1 MSSIAA
7 QLQKIRK
14 SKGVEKLQIKYK
26 DSYLFDNKVAADYDL
41 DTIYSI
47 GKSGLESLKQYEK
60 RFANYEKTLFSLT
73 MKNINRAQQTNSEN
87 EKLDESINMF
97 LRLLSPHF
105 LDNAAGK
112 ALEWLIRR
120 YKINVYNIEGIMECI
135 LPYHETA
142 QFFNMVSILKLEE
155 GSTWYFLKSLKAPL
169 DRTTLVQRCIKDR
182 TVIQK
187 LYKMVHHS
195 IKNQIKNTTLWITNT
210 LVSIQYLQSLP
221 QIQSDIL
228 TFILPVLIESA
239 KTKKHQDLQLS
250 AYMIICQIC
259 NISNLT
265 MNALNGLM
273 EVIARY
279 TTPDLT
285 NQSLMTLIRIFQ
297 SQEVITS
304 FPKSTFGYVSKFKQ
318 LEEHLE
324 TISENYNTEKFVKL
338 FLNCLIENANDKQH
352 LSFLFKKI
360 VSSEKIINDNIKNE
374 FCNTLLKQ
382 VIVLNHNKEE
392 LSDNYK
398 NMIGFIQTRF
408 SSELHASI
416 QAMFSSLSEEDKKIL
431 YDMSTIIF
439 KGTQYQFIKEDN
451 TSIFLGLQ
459 SPELSIRIM
468 ALEKLIKIINS
479 KQANKPL
486 EYIEEVIIET
496 LENDEDVMVSK
507 VLDIANITKYVEK
520 SKLNK
525 ALSAVIFSPK
535 PSIKNKVKA
544 ISLFSE
550 IDKNIEN
557 LLFSF
562 LLYTYKTCDLI
573 DISLSILTANS
584 GTKKLVQGLSK
595 ILGDKTKSK
604 KQKITNPEVITEIV
618 NKMADNMIQNKLIDD
633 KLPEF
638 IEVLSKNE
646 SKNLSILILLLISRI
661 IYNLKDDAAAQYSA
675 ILKCLDV
682 IISFA
687 DECSDNKLNEKYFTL
702 NDGAISSSLGQDI
715 LKDESKNSKTFAY
728 AVFYTLN
735 SIISYM
741 AKTTDKDTI
750 SWLGVESDMTENG
763 NQAKSILT
771 KLFLFFFSGK
781 MYINH
786 QPMITKM
793 FDEHIKEDSIPCAC
807 SFWIKGEF
815 NVVTRLSS
823 LFMTSSCI
831 TSYSEIKPLD
841 FQLVVPNLL
850 ITLMNKNKEIR
861 QSGLQC
867 FKAIQDN
874 YSKLKEDPKAWKIM
888 TPEKIF
894 KYDIFYGSS
903 SSNLQYLESEDI
915 SGFVDDIVKH
925 QNEFIADVSYV
936 EDFITDALQ
945 KNSNDNRAKTKAK
958 NSLLEFLLTNILVV
972 NSVYTKVKLL
982 QLLKNIDSSNK
993 IKILYPLLESTLDQL
1008 KKHVG
1013 EIKGRDIENKL
1024 TLVKLLVNCF
1034 TIETLEKQKYLKLFI
1049 NLFNYDIS
1057 TEENAFES
1065 DAIPLIALNVLT
1077 PEFYAALTP
1086 VKQQTV
1092 FSQLIYLIVNG
1103 EHNLILKTKEVLKT
1117 ISIQADH
1124 IIAELTSAN
1133 SRSENEQRA
1142 KKSKKENSQNM
1153 DRLNY
1158 ITAILELLNSKT
1170 NIVNAHLLIPV
1181 LFNLLSILN
1190 TSEITYAAGTLEYLK
1205 QLTLDALL
1213 EGIRDVKAKNINV
1226 DESSIRIEII
1236 VSCIRV
1242 TDNPQTHNYALLLM
1256 AEIASIFP
1264 DRVLLNIMPVFT
1276 FMGANI
1282 LRQDD
1287 NFSFHVIKQTL
1298 ETIIP
1303 PLVEKNA
1310 ASATTKE
1317 ELDIQMKSVIGVFI
1331 DALIHIPKH
1340 RRLRLFEIL
1349 VSTLGVENF
1358 LDTIIILLLEK
1369 HVIFRNGGKTK
1380 TESNELENIPEFCIS
1395 LANCFDAVSQIKT
1408 VLNILKF
1415 TLALPNEKVVIDD
1428 EDEEAKAKAEHSLI
1442 NVSKIT
1448 SKMIR
1453 QFKMESIHFVGKL
1466 LSSESFLGS
1475 VAVMANENEDYES
1488 ELEPSILK
1496 IVEVLIKLINNLSA
1510 YDAKITSSKFWKIL
1524 LKTSYSVLD
1533 KVNNLLSLRSILNVI
1548 LDLLKNENPLI
1559 RRKAAVLLNDK
1570 ILNDKQEYSEEEVT
1584 YFIPTI
1590 EELGHLLITE
1600 DDKNEDGAIN
1610 KQTILLCITTLTQVF
1625 SKKDPKL
1632 FMSILNNVIS
1642 HCITSDNLQVCASS
1656 IVCITSVCRELG
1668 PRVVPLLP
1676 KFMPILLE
1684 KLEGTLEEEEEGNE
1698 NGSNSS
1704 KVIFQLSAISSLE
1717 IIVQSIP
1724 QFISS
1729 YLKTILGCVLHPS
1742 LRSEEN
1748 EMMKQIMEKD
1758 NSLIESMG
1766 INIPA
1771 RVIVNNLIPMLAKCK
1786 EYGHISLEA
1795 LFQMV
1800 EVMIVNIKREDLS
1813 SLQKAIFKF
1822 FQNAFEIRETVKD
1835 MEEDDLEV
1843 VEETMIDT
1851 FMKLVMRMN
1860 ESMFKPVYVK
1870 ILEWSTSE
1878 FLEKQGLSMEVIEG
1892 RSLIL
1897 YKIIVKMFD
1906 NLKSLFVHYFGNL
1919 MDFTIE
1925 RLEMFSQTEDEDFDS
1940 TWKYVILALTR
1951 CFLYDNEGFMNI
1963 EKFDRLYKPL
1973 VNQMLIK
1980 TEDIEGY
1987 RNAMNNY
1994 LVPCLG
2000 ELAVNVKNEDM
2011 WKSLNKQVMMQS
2023 RNENPEVRIIS
2034 LKVLEEFYKRLG
2046 EEFLILLPETVPFL
2060 AELME
2065 DDNEDVEKLTQKV
2078 LNQIQQYLGEDIS
2091 KHAGVSYGNIIRDKY
2106 YSKTINDIK
2115 PITLILPKDFKENK
2129 TYPVLYLLHGLFSTE
2144 ESLLED
2150 GYNADNIL
2158 FNLIHEKKAKDMILA
2173 LPNQY
2178 TPVNGKYF
2186 TPAFDQKHY
2195 DGYDNF
2201 INDLVH
2207 DIMPFMEK
2215 NYPIA
2220 KGRENTAISG
2230 FSMGGRNSLYIG
2242 YTRPDLFGYVG
2253 AFSPAPG
2260 VTPGRDIYNELK
2272 GLFKESEFRVKDE
2285 KLTPKVS
2292 LICGGTN
2299 DFIVG
2304 NTPEKYHKILEKN
2317 KQPHVWYPIPGADHD
2332 TDAFTSGYYNFVT
2345 SIFDILNKKKN

>member
-73 MKNINRAQQTNSEN
+73 MKNINRAQQTNAEN

-120 YKINVYNIEGIMECI
+120 YKINVFNIDGIMECI

-169 DRTTLVQRCIKDR
+169 DRSTLVQRCVKDR
-182 TVIQK
+182 AVIQK

-195 IKNQIKNTTLWITNT
+195 IRNQIKNTTLWITNT

-259 NISNLT
+259 NLSNLT
-265 MNALNGLM
+265 MNALSGLM

-285 NQSLMTLIRIFQ
+285 NQSLMALIRIFQ

-304 FPKSTFGYVSKFKQ
+304 FPKSTFEFVSKFKQ
-318 LEEHLE
+318 LDYHLE
-324 TISENYNTEKFVKL
+324 NISEKYNTEKFVKL
-338 FLNCLIENANDKQH
+338 FLNSLIENANEKQH
-352 LSFLFKKI
+352 LSFIFKKI
-360 VSSEKIINDNIKNE
+360 VSSEKINTDSIKAE

-382 VIVLNHNKEE
+382 VIALNHKSEE
-392 LSDNYK
+392 LTDTFK

-408 SSELHASI
+408 SSELHAAI
-416 QAMFSSLSEEDKKIL
+416 QDMFSSLDEGDRKIL
-431 YDMSTIIF
+431 FDMSTIIF

-459 SPELSIRIM
+459 SPELSIRLM

-486 EYIEEVIIET
+486 EYIEEVIVDT
-496 LENDEDVMVSK
+496 LQNDEDAMVSK
-507 VLDIANITKYVEK
+507 VLDIANISNYVEK

-535 PSIKNKVKA
+535 PSIKSKVKA

-573 DISLSILTANS
+573 DTSLSILSANAS
-584 GTKKLVQGLSK
+584 TKKLVQGISK
-595 ILGDKTKSK
+595 ILGGKTKSK
-604 KQKITNPEVITEIV
+604 KQKITNPEIVTDIV
-618 NKMADNMIQNKLIDD
+618 NKMAENIIENKLIDE

-638 IEVLSKNE
+638 VEVLAKNE
-646 SKNLSILILLLISRI
+646 SKNLSILILLIVSRI
-661 IYNLKDDAAAQYSA
+661 VYVLKDDASAQYA
-675 ILKCLDV
+675 VILKCLDTV
-682 IISFA
+682 LSFA
-687 DECSDNKLNEKYFTL
+687 DQCSDNKLNEKYFVV
-702 NDGAISSSLGQDI
+702 NDGAISTSLGQEI
-715 LKDESKNSKTFAY
+715 LKDESKNSKTFSY

-750 SWLGVESDMTENG
+750 SWLGVESDMTEKG
-763 NQAKSILT
+763 SQAKSILT

-786 QPMITKM
+786 QGMITKM

-823 LFMTSSCI
+823 LFMTSACI
-831 TSYSEIKPLD
+831 NSYSEVKPLD

-867 FKAIQDN
+867 FKAIQGN
-874 YSKLKEDPKAWKIM
+874 YSKLKEDPKAWKVM

-903 SSNLQYLESEDI
+903 SSGLQYLESEDI
-915 SGFVDDIVKH
+915 SNFVDSVVGH
-925 QNEFIADVSYV
+925 QSEFLADVNYV
-936 EDFITDALQ
+936 EDFITDSLQ
-945 KNSNDNRAKTKAK
+945 KNSKDSRAQTKVK

-972 NSVYTKVKLL
+972 NSVYPKVKLL
-982 QLLKNIDSSNK
+982 QLLKNVDSSNK
-993 IKILYPLLESTLDQL
+993 IKILYPLLDSTLEQL

-1013 EIKGRDIENKL
+1013 EVKGREVENKL
-1024 TLVKLLVNCF
+1024 SLIKLLVNCF
-1034 TIETLEKQKYLKLFI
+1034 TIETLEKQKYLKLYL
-1049 NLFNYDIS
+1049 NLFNTDIS
-1057 TEENAFES
+1057 SENNAFEG
-1065 DAIPLIALNVLT
+1065 DVIPLIALNHLT
-1077 PEFYAALTP
+1077 PEFYSALTP
-1086 VKQQTV
+1086 SKQQTL
-1092 FSQLIYLIVNG
+1092 FSQLVFLIVNG
-1103 EHNLILKTKEVLKT
+1103 EHNIILKTKEVVKT
-1117 ISIQADH
+1117 ISIQAEH
-1124 IIAELTSAN
+1124 IITELTSAN
-1133 SRSENEQRA
+1133 SRSETEQRA
-1142 KKSKKENSQNM
+1142 KKNKKENAQNM

-1158 ITAILELLNSKT
+1158 ITAILELLNSKVK
-1170 NIVNAHLLIPV
+1170 IVNAPLLIPV

-1190 TSEITYAAGTLEYLK
+1190 TSEMSYAAGTLEYLK

-1213 EGIRDVKAKNINV
+1213 EGIRDIKAKNIEI

-1236 VSCIRV
+1236 VNCIRV

-1317 ELDIQMKSVIGVFI
+1317 ELDVQMKSVIGVFI

-1358 LDTIIILLLEK
+1358 LDTIVILLLEK
-1369 HVIFRNGGKTK
+1369 HVLFRNGSKTK
-1380 TESNELENIPEFCIS
+1380 TESNELESIPEFCIS
-1395 LANCFDAVSQIKT
+1395 LANCFDAISQIKT

-1415 TLALPNEKVVIDD
+1415 TLALPNEKVVIDE
-1428 EDEEAKAKAEHSLI
+1428 EDEESKAKAENALI
-1442 NVSKIT
+1442 NVSKIS

-1453 QFKMESIHFVGKL
+1453 QFKMESIHYVGKL

-1475 VAVMANENEDYES
+1475 VAVMANEDEDYES
-1488 ELEPSILK
+1488 KLEPSILK
-1496 IVEVLIKLINNLSA
+1496 IVEVLIQLINNLSA
-1510 YDAKITSSKFWKIL
+1510 YNAKITSSKFWKIL

-1570 ILNDKQEYSEEEVT
+1570 ILNDKQEYSEEEIT
-1584 YFIPTI
+1584 YFVPTI
-1590 EELGHLLITE
+1590 EELGHLLMTE

-1625 SKKDPKL
+1625 SKKEPKL
-1632 FMSILNNVIS
+1632 FMSILNNVIG
-1642 HCITSDNLQVCASS
+1642 HCINSDNLQVCASS

-1668 PRVVPLLP
+1668 PRLVPFLP

-1684 KLEGTLEEEEEGNE
+1684 KLEGTLKEEEDEEDDDEEEKETGATTTTTTN
-1698 NGSNSS
+1698 NNNNNSS
-1704 KVIFQLSAISSLE
+1704 KIIFQLSAISSLE

-1729 YLKTILGCVLHPS
+1729 YLKTILSCALHPS
-1742 LRSEEN
+1742 LRSDEN

-1758 NSLIESMG
+1758 NSLLESIG
-1766 INIPA
+1766 VHIPA
-1771 RVIVNNLIPMLAKCK
+1771 RIIVNNLIPMLTKCK
-1786 EYGHISLEA
+1786 EYGRISLEA

-1800 EVMIVNIKREDLS
+1800 EIMIVNVKREELS
-1813 SLQKAIFKF
+1813 SLQKAIVKF

-1835 MEEDDLEV
+1835 MDEDDLEV

-1897 YKIIVKMFD
+1897 YKIVVKMFD

-1925 RLEMFSQTEDEDFDS
+1925 RLEMFAQTEEEDFES
-1940 TWKYVILALTR
+1940 TWKYVILALSR

-1973 VNQMLIK
+1973 VSQMLIK
-1980 TEDIEGY
+1980 TEDVEGY
-1987 RNAMNNY
+1987 REAMNNY

-2065 DDNEDVEKLTQKV
+2065 GKNK
-2078 LNQIQQYLGEDIS
+2078 
-2091 KHAGVSYGNIIRDKY
+2091 
-2106 YSKTINDIK
+2106 IK
-2115 PITLILPKDFKENK
+2115 NYKKKIF
-2129 TYPVLYLLHGLFSTE
+2129 LF
-2144 ESLLED
+2144 
-2150 GYNADNIL
+2150 YFYFYFYFIL
-2158 FNLIHEKKAKDMILA
+2158 FLFYFFFIIFIFFFKKITFFIFFIFILF
-2173 LPNQY
+2173 
-2178 TPVNGKYF
+2178 YF
-2186 TPAFDQKHY
+2186 ILFFFFNFD
-2195 DGYDNF
+2195 F
-2201 INDLVH
+2201 
-2207 DIMPFMEK
+2207 
-2215 NYPIA
+2215 
-2220 KGRENTAISG
+2220 
-2230 FSMGGRNSLYIG
+2230 
-2242 YTRPDLFGYVG
+2242 
-2253 AFSPAPG
+2253 
-2260 VTPGRDIYNELK
+2260 
-2272 GLFKESEFRVKDE
+2272 
-2285 KLTPKVS
+2285 
-2292 LICGGTN
+2292 
-2299 DFIVG
+2299 
-2304 NTPEKYHKILEKN
+2304 
-2317 KQPHVWYPIPGADHD
+2317 
-2332 TDAFTSGYYNFVT
+2332 
-2345 SIFDILNKKKN
+2345 

>member
-73 MKNINRAQQTNSEN
+73 MKNINRAQQTNAEN
-87 EKLDESINMF
+87 DKLDESINMF

-120 YKINVYNIEGIMECI
+120 YKINVYNIDGIMECI

-142 QFFNMVSILKLEE
+142 QFLNMVSILKLEE

-169 DRTTLVQRCIKDR
+169 DRKTLVQRCVKDR
-182 TVIQK
+182 AVIQK

-195 IKNQIKNTTLWITNT
+195 IRNQIKNTTLWITNT

-228 TFILPVLIESA
+228 TFMLPVLIECA

-265 MNALNGLM
+265 INALSGLM

-279 TTPDLT
+279 TTSDLT
-285 NQSLMTLIRIFQ
+285 SQSLMTLVRIFQ
-297 SQEVITS
+297 SQEVITT
-304 FPKSTFGYVSKFKQ
+304 FPKSTFEYVSKFKQ
-318 LEEHLE
+318 LEEHLDK
-324 TISENYNTEKFVKL
+324 ISETYNTEKFVKL
-338 FLNCLIENANDKQH
+338 FINCLIENSNEKQH

-360 VSSEKIINDNIKNE
+360 VSTNKIINDNITKE
-374 FCNTLLKQ
+374 FCHTLLKQ
-382 VIVLNHNKEE
+382 VLTLNHNGEE
-392 LSDNYK
+392 LSDHFK
-398 NMIGFIQTRF
+398 NMISFIQARF
-408 SSELHASI
+408 SSELHSAIQSI
-416 QAMFSSLSEEDKKIL
+416 FSTLSEEDKKIL

-439 KGTQYQFIKEDN
+439 KGTQYQMIKDDN

-459 SPELSIRIM
+459 SPEISIRLM

-486 EYIEEVIIET
+486 EYIEEVIVDT
-496 LENDEDVMVSK
+496 LHNDEDAMVSK
-507 VLDIANITKYVEK
+507 VLEIPNLTKYVEK

-525 ALSAVIFSPK
+525 ALSAIIFSTK
-535 PSIKNKVKA
+535 LSIKSKVKA
-544 ISLFSE
+544 ISLFTE
-550 IDKNIEN
+550 IDKSIEQ

-562 LLYTYKTCDLI
+562 LLYTFKTCDLI
-573 DISLSILTANS
+573 DISLTILTSNPS
-584 GTKKLVQGLSK
+584 TKSLVQGVNK
-595 ILGDKTKSK
+595 VLGEKAKSK
-604 KQKITNPEVITEIV
+604 KQKITSPEIISDIV
-618 NKMADNMIQNKLIDD
+618 NQIANNMIKNKKVLEE
-633 KLPEF
+633 KVPEF
-638 IEVLSKNE
+638 IEALTKNE
-646 SKNLSILILLLISRI
+646 SKHLSILVLLLLSRI
-661 IYNLKDDAAAQYSA
+661 IYLLQNDPSTQYKI
-675 ILKCLDV
+675 ILQCLDV
-682 IISFA
+682 ILSFA
-687 DECSDNKLNEKYFTL
+687 DECCDNKLNEKYFVINEEKEGT
-702 NDGAISSSLGQDI
+702 ISSSLGQEI
-715 LKDESKNSKTFAY
+715 LKDESKNSNKLFAY
-728 AVFYTLN
+728 TIFYTLN
-735 SIISYM
+735 SVITYM
-741 AKTTDKDTI
+741 AKRTTENENEKENEKETI
-750 SWLGVESDMTENG
+750 AWLGVESDMSENA
-763 NQAKSILT
+763 NKAKTILT

-786 QPMITKM
+786 QAMITKM
-793 FDEHIKEDSIPCAC
+793 FDEHIKNDSIPCAC
-807 SFWIKGEF
+807 SFWIKGDF
-815 NVVTRLSS
+815 NIVTRLSS
-823 LFMTSSCI
+823 LFMTGSCI
-831 TSYSEIKPLD
+831 NSYCNVKPLD

-861 QSGLQC
+861 QSGLQS

-874 YSKLKEDPKAWKIM
+874 YSKLKEDPKAWKVM

-894 KYDIFYGSS
+894 KYDIFYGGSS
-903 SSNLQYLESEDI
+903 SHLQYLESEDI
-915 SGFVDDIVKH
+915 SEFVDDVLKH
-925 QNEFIADVSYV
+925 QNEFIADVNYI
-936 EDFITDALQ
+936 EDFITDRLQ
-945 KNSNDNRAKTKAK
+945 KNDKDNRSKAKAK

-972 NSVYTKVKLL
+972 NSVYAKVKLL

-993 IKILYPLLESTLDQL
+993 IKILYPLLESTLKEL
-1008 KKHVG
+1008 KNYSG
-1013 EIKGRDIENKL
+1013 EIKTREIENKL

-1049 NLFNYDIS
+1049 NLFSYDIS
-1057 TEENAFES
+1057 SEKNAFES
-1065 DAIPLIALNVLT
+1065 DVIPLIALNILT
-1077 PEFYAALTP
+1077 PEFYDALTTS
-1086 VKQQTV
+1086 KQQIL
-1092 FSQLIYLIVNG
+1092 FSQMIYLIVNG
-1103 EHNLILKTKEVLKT
+1103 EHNLILKTKEVIKT
-1117 ISIQADH
+1117 IKIQAEH
-1124 IIAELTSAN
+1124 VINELTSAN
-1133 SRSENEQRA
+1133 SMETEQQQQRA
-1142 KKSKKENSQNM
+1142 KKSKKDNNQNM
-1153 DRLNY
+1153 NRLNY
-1158 ITAILELLNSKT
+1158 ITAILELLNSKAK
-1170 NIVNAHLLIPV
+1170 IVNAQLLIPV

-1190 TSEITYAAGTLEYLK
+1190 TSEMSYAAGTLEYLK

-1213 EGIRDVKAKNINV
+1213 EDIRDAKAKNIVIN
-1226 DESSIRIEII
+1226 ESSIRIEII
-1236 VSCIRV
+1236 VNCIRV

-1256 AEIASIFP
+1256 AEIASIYP

-1317 ELDIQMKSVIGVFI
+1317 ELDVQMKSVIGVFI

-1369 HVIFRNGGKTK
+1369 HVIFRNSGGAMGKTK
-1380 TESNELENIPEFCIS
+1380 MENNELENIPEFCIS

-1415 TLALPNEKVVIDD
+1415 TLQLPNEKIVIDEEEE
-1428 EDEEAKAKAEHSLI
+1428 EDATTKEKVENSLI
-1442 NVSKIT
+1442 NVTKIS

-1453 QFKMESIHFVGKL
+1453 QFKMEAIHFVGKL
-1466 LSSESFLGS
+1466 LSSESFLGA
-1475 VAVMANENEDYES
+1475 VAMLSNENEDYES
-1488 ELEPSILK
+1488 ILEPTILA

-1510 YDAKITSSKFWKIL
+1510 YNAKITATKFWKIL

-1533 KVNNLLSLRSILNVI
+1533 KVNNLLSLHSILNVI

-1570 ILNDKQEYSEEEVT
+1570 ILSDNDKHDYTEEEMNFFV
-1584 YFIPTI
+1584 PTI
-1590 EELGHLLITE
+1590 EELGHLLMTE
-1600 DDKNEDGAIN
+1600 NDKTEDGAIN

-1625 SKKDPKL
+1625 SKREPKL
-1632 FMSILNNVIS
+1632 FMSILNNVIN

-1668 PRVVPLLP
+1668 PRLVPFLP

-1684 KLEGTLEEEEEGNE
+1684 KLEGTLKEEEEEEEEEEGE
-1698 NGSNSS
+1698 RGGNSS
-1704 KVIFQLSAISSLE
+1704 KIIFQLSAISSLE

-1729 YLKTILGCVLHPS
+1729 YLKTILTCALHPS
-1742 LRSEEN
+1742 LRMEDN

-1758 NSLIESMG
+1758 NNLIESIG
-1766 INIPA
+1766 IHIPA
-1771 RVIVNNLIPMLAKCK
+1771 RVMVNNLIPMLNQCK
-1786 EYGHISLEA
+1786 EYGRISLEA
-1795 LFQMV
+1795 LFQMT
-1800 EVMIVNIKREDLS
+1800 EIMIVNIKREELS

-1822 FQNAFEIRETVKD
+1822 FQHAFEIRETVNKD
-1835 MEEDDLEV
+1835 MMEEDIEM
-1843 VEETMIDT
+1843 VEEVMIDT

-1878 FLEKQGLSMEVIEG
+1878 FLEKQGLSFDVIEG

-1925 RLEMFSQTEDEDFDS
+1925 KLEIFAQTENEDFGS
-1940 TWKYVILALTR
+1940 TWKYVILALSR

-1980 TEDIEGY
+1980 HEDIEEY
-1987 RNAMNNY
+1987 REAMNNY

-2023 RNENPEVRIIS
+2023 RDENPEVRIIS

-2065 DDNEDVEKLTQKV
+2065 DDNEEVEKLTQKV

-2091 KHAGVSYGNIIRDKY
+2091 K
-2106 YSKTINDIK
+2106 
-2115 PITLILPKDFKENK
+2115 
-2129 TYPVLYLLHGLFSTE
+2129 
-2144 ESLLED
+2144 
-2150 GYNADNIL
+2150 
-2158 FNLIHEKKAKDMILA
+2158 
-2173 LPNQY
+2173 
-2178 TPVNGKYF
+2178 YF
-2186 TPAFDQKHY
+2186 Q
-2195 DGYDNF
+2195 
-2201 INDLVH
+2201 
-2207 DIMPFMEK
+2207 
-2215 NYPIA
+2215 
-2220 KGRENTAISG
+2220 
-2230 FSMGGRNSLYIG
+2230 
-2242 YTRPDLFGYVG
+2242 
-2253 AFSPAPG
+2253 
-2260 VTPGRDIYNELK
+2260 
-2272 GLFKESEFRVKDE
+2272 
-2285 KLTPKVS
+2285 
-2292 LICGGTN
+2292 
-2299 DFIVG
+2299 
-2304 NTPEKYHKILEKN
+2304 
-2317 KQPHVWYPIPGADHD
+2317 
-2332 TDAFTSGYYNFVT
+2332 
-2345 SIFDILNKKKN
+2345 

>member
-1 MSSIAA
+1 MSSIAS

-14 SKGVEKLQIKYK
+14 SKGVEKLQTKYK

-73 MKNINRAQQTNSEN
+73 MKNINRAQQTNAEN

-135 LPYHETA
+135 LPYHETP
-142 QFFNMVSILKLEE
+142 QFLNMISILKLEE
-155 GSTWYFLKSLKAPL
+155 GTTWYFLKSLKAPL
-169 DRTTLVQRCIKDR
+169 DRKTLVQRCVKDR
-182 TVIQK
+182 AVIQK

-195 IKNQIKNTTLWITNT
+195 IRNQIKNTTLWITNT
-210 LVSIQYLQSLP
+210 LVSIQYLQTLP
-221 QIQSDIL
+221 EIQSDIL
-228 TFILPVLIESA
+228 TFMLPGLIECA

-259 NISNLT
+259 NLSNLT
-265 MNALNGLM
+265 MNALTGLM

-279 TTPDLT
+279 TTPELT
-285 NQSLMTLIRIFQ
+285 SQSLMALIRIFQ

-304 FPKSTFGYVSKFKQ
+304 FPKSTFEYVSKFKQ
-318 LEEHLE
+318 LEEHLD
-324 TISENYNTEKFVKL
+324 TIAEQYNTEKFVKL
-338 FLNCLIENANDKQH
+338 FINCLIENANEKQH
-352 LSFLFKKI
+352 LSFLFKKL
-360 VSSEKIINDNIKNE
+360 VSSEKTITEDIKAE

-382 VIVLNHNKEE
+382 VITLNHEKQD

-398 NMIGFIQTRF
+398 NMISFIQARF
-408 SSELHASI
+408 SSELHAAIQSI
-416 QAMFSSLSEEDKKIL
+416 FSSLSEEDKKIL
-431 YDMSTIIF
+431 FDMSTIIF
-439 KGTQYQFIKEDN
+439 KGTQYQFIKDDN
-451 TSIFLGLQ
+451 TSIFIGLQ
-459 SPELSIRIM
+459 SPEISIRLM
-468 ALEKLIKIINS
+468 ALDKLIKIINS

-486 EYIEEVIIET
+486 EYIEEVIIDT
-496 LENDEDVMVSK
+496 LNNDEDAMVSK
-507 VLDIANITKYVEK
+507 VLDIPNIAKYVDK
-520 SKLNK
+520 AKLNK
-525 ALSAVIFSPK
+525 ALSSVIFSTK
-535 PSIKNKVKA
+535 LSIKSKIKA
-544 ISLFSE
+544 ISLFSG
-550 IDKNIEN
+550 IDKNIEH

-573 DISLSILTANS
+573 DISLTILSSNS
-584 GTKKLVQGLSK
+584 GTKSLVQDVKK
-595 ILGDKTKSK
+595 ILGEKTKSK
-604 KQKITNPEVITEIV
+604 KQKITNPEVISEIV
-618 NKMADNMIQNKLIDD
+618 NKLADNMIKQKLLDE

-638 IEVLSKNE
+638 VEVLSKNE
-646 SKNLSILILLLISRI
+646 SKNLSVLILLIVSRI
-661 IYNLKDDAAAQYSA
+661 IYKLKDDAASQYKV
-675 ILKCLDV
+675 ILQFIDV
-682 IISFA
+682 VLSFA
-687 DECSDNKLNEKYFTL
+687 DECSDNKLNEKYFAV

-715 LKDESKNSKTFAY
+715 LKDEAKNSKTFAY
-728 AVFYTLN
+728 AVFYTIN
-735 SIISYM
+735 TVITYM
-741 AKTTDKDTI
+741 AKATPI
-750 SWLGVESDMTENG
+750 SWLGVESDMSEDA

-771 KLFLFFFSGK
+771 KFFLFFFSGK

-786 QPMITKM
+786 QAMITKM
-793 FDEHIKEDSIPCAC
+793 FNEHIGDESIPCAC
-807 SFWIKGEF
+807 SFWIKGDF
-815 NVVTRLSS
+815 NIVTRLSS
-823 LFMTSSCI
+823 LFMTGSCI
-831 TSYSEIKPLD
+831 NSYSNAKPLD

-867 FKAIQDN
+867 FKAIQEN
-874 YSKLKEDPKAWKIM
+874 YSKLKENPKAWKVM

-894 KYDIFYGSS
+894 KYDVFYGKSS
-903 SSNLQYLESEDI
+903 SELKYVESEDI
-915 SGFVDDIVKH
+915 SGFVDDILKH
-925 QNEFIADVSYV
+925 ESEFIADVNYV
-936 EDFITDALQ
+936 ETYVTDALQ
-945 KNSNDNRAKTKAK
+945 KNNGDNRTKAK
-958 NSLLEFLLTNILVV
+958 VKNSILEFLLTNILVV
-972 NSVYTKVKLL
+972 NFVYPKVKLL

-993 IKILYPLLESTLDQL
+993 IKILNPLLESTLKEL
-1008 KKHVG
+1008 KNYTG
-1013 EIKGRDIENKL
+1013 EIKNREIDNKL

-1034 TIETLEKQKYLKLFI
+1034 TIDSLEKQKYLKLFL

-1057 TEENAFES
+1057 TENNSFES
-1065 DAIPLIALNVLT
+1065 DVIPLIALNILT
-1077 PEFYAALTP
+1077 PEFYASLSP
-1086 VKQQTV
+1086 VKQQTL

-1103 EHNLILKTKEVLKT
+1103 EHNLILKTKEVVKT
-1117 ISIQADH
+1117 ITIQAEH
-1124 IIAELTSAN
+1124 VITELTSAN
-1133 SRSENEQRA
+1133 SRSEAEPRA
-1142 KKSKKENSQNM
+1142 KKSKKENAQNM

-1158 ITAILELLNSKT
+1158 ITAILELLNSKA
-1170 NIVNAHLLIPV
+1170 NIENAHLLIPV

-1190 TSEITYAAGTLEYLK
+1190 TSEISYAAGTLEYLK

-1213 EGIRDVKAKNINV
+1213 EGIRDAKAKNMAIS
-1226 DESSIRIEII
+1226 ESSIRIEII
-1236 VSCIRV
+1236 VNCIRV

-1256 AEIASIFP
+1256 SEIASIFP

-1317 ELDIQMKSVIGVFI
+1317 ELDVQMKNVIGVFI

-1358 LDTIIILLLEK
+1358 LDTIIVLLLEK

-1380 TESNELENIPEFCIS
+1380 TESNELENIPEFCIN

-1408 VLNILKF
+1408 VFNILNF
-1415 TLALPNEKVVIDD
+1415 TLNLPNEKVVIEEDD
-1428 EDEEAKAKAEHSLI
+1428 IEAKEKAENSLI

-1466 LSSESFLGS
+1466 LSSESFLGA
-1475 VAVMANENEDYES
+1475 VAIMSNENEDYES
-1488 ELEPSILK
+1488 ELEPTILN

-1510 YDAKITSSKFWKIL
+1510 YNAKITATKFWKIL

-1570 ILNDKQEYSEEEVT
+1570 ILNDKQDYSEEEIAF
-1584 YFIPTI
+1584 FIPTI
-1590 EELGHLLITE
+1590 EELGHLLMTE

-1625 SKKDPKL
+1625 SKKEPKL
-1632 FMSILNNVIS
+1632 FMTILNNVIS
-1642 HCITSDNLQVCASS
+1642 HCITSENLQVCASS

-1668 PRVVPLLP
+1668 PRLVPLLP
-1676 KFMPILLE
+1676 KFMPILLK
-1684 KLEGTLEEEEEGNE
+1684 KLEGTLEEEEEEEG
-1698 NGSNSS
+1698 NSS

-1729 YLKTILGCVLHPS
+1729 YLKTILSCALHPS

-1758 NSLIESMG
+1758 NSLIESIG
-1766 INIPA
+1766 TNIPA
-1771 RVIVNNLIPMLAKCK
+1771 RVIVTNLIPMLNKCK
-1786 EYGHISLEA
+1786 EYGSISLEA
-1795 LFQMV
+1795 LFQMA
-1800 EVMIVNIKREDLS
+1800 EIMIVNIKREDLS
-1813 SLQKAIFKF
+1813 SLQKSIFKF
-1822 FQNAFEIRETVKD
+1822 FQSAFEIRETVKD
-1835 MEEDDLEV
+1835 MDEDDLET
-1843 VEETMIDT
+1843 VEEVMIDT
-1851 FMKLVMRMN
+1851 FMKLVMKMN

-1878 FLEKQGLSMEVIEG
+1878 FLEKQGLSLEVIEG
-1892 RSLIL
+1892 RCLIL
-1897 YKIIVKMFD
+1897 YKIVVKMFD

-1925 RLEMFSQTEDEDFDS
+1925 RLEIFSQTENEDFEGA
-1940 TWKYVILALTR
+1940 WKYVILALSR
-1951 CFLYDNEGFMNI
+1951 LFLYDNEGFMNV

-1973 VNQMLIK
+1973 VSQMLIK

-1987 RNAMNNY
+1987 RDAMNNY

-2011 WKSLNKQVMMQS
+2011 WKSLNKHVMMQS

-2034 LKVLEEFYKRLG
+2034 LKALEEFYKRLG

-2065 DDNEDVEKLTQKV
+2065 GKIKKFRFFFFLYYDYDYFYYNNFYLCVYTKPFFFFLT
-2078 LNQIQQYLGEDIS
+2078 Y
-2091 KHAGVSYGNIIRDKY
+2091 
-2106 YSKTINDIK
+2106 
-2115 PITLILPKDFKENK
+2115 
-2129 TYPVLYLLHGLFSTE
+2129 
-2144 ESLLED
+2144 
-2150 GYNADNIL
+2150 
-2158 FNLIHEKKAKDMILA
+2158 
-2173 LPNQY
+2173 
-2178 TPVNGKYF
+2178 
-2186 TPAFDQKHY
+2186 
-2195 DGYDNF
+2195 F
-2201 INDLVH
+2201 IN
-2207 DIMPFMEK
+2207 
-2215 NYPIA
+2215 
-2220 KGRENTAISG
+2220 R
-2230 FSMGGRNSLYIG
+2230 
-2242 YTRPDLFGYVG
+2242 
-2253 AFSPAPG
+2253 
-2260 VTPGRDIYNELK
+2260 
-2272 GLFKESEFRVKDE
+2272 
-2285 KLTPKVS
+2285 
-2292 LICGGTN
+2292 
-2299 DFIVG
+2299 
-2304 NTPEKYHKILEKN
+2304 
-2317 KQPHVWYPIPGADHD
+2317 
-2332 TDAFTSGYYNFVT
+2332 
-2345 SIFDILNKKKN
+2345 